1 MEKAGSTRQSY
12 RENHTQKPVVNV
24 PTLWKT
30 LGNKV
35 HAVPE
40 ETETERN
47 VHWEPKGTG
56 TARLMEWLSYLERNH
71 HSGDCSRTWGH
82 SLFLWQASILNNL
95 VGARE
100 TEYFW
105 VRRYQPTTKAWKAHS
120 HYTVSDK
127 RNPEST
133 TSISVK
139 VLKRYAGH
147 CLMMS
152 RALVCVHFLLVEY
165 EMIQEKHRMVP
176 WIAIFFSLN
185 LDKGERFKKNY
196 TNLFKGNLIHILNL
210 YKI

>member
-35 HAVPE
+35 YAVPE

-82 SLFLWQASILNNL
+82 SLFLWQASVLNNL

-100 TEYFW
+100 AEYFW

-133 TSISVK
+133 ASISVK
-139 VLKRYAGH
+139 STEEICRTLSYDEPGFSMRPF
-147 CLMMS
+147 LIS
-152 RALVCVHFLLVEY
+152 RIWDDTGETKDGSLN
-165 EMIQEKHRMVP
+165 RN
-176 WIAIFFSLN
+176 FFSLN